1 MRERREGLK
10 LSEPWGYV
18 SFEFESSS
26 FQKSMLATPATVQ
39 VQRHLSSQFKWENQ
53 NKQARVHAGQFVS
66 AERSFCTAVF
76 WKVVSEDREFRRMKA
91 FDLLQTL
98 RSLLSFSSA
107 GHVALTLVNLMRFF
121 QPFSRIT
128 PYSFTSEYFFILTIK
143 CKWMLFEFF
152 SVEINISA
160 SFSPSPDFGNILWL
174 VQ

>member
-1 MRERREGLK
+1 MHDRRAGLK

-18 SFEFESSS
+18 SFEFESWS

-53 NKQARVHAGQFVS
+53 NKQVCVHAGQFMS

-76 WKVVSEDREFRRMKA
+76 WRVVPEDREFRRMKA

-107 GHVALTLVNLMRFF
+107 GHVGLTLVNLMRFF

-128 PYSFTSEYFFILTIK
+128 PYSFASEYFFILTIK

-160 SFSPSPDFGNILWL
+160 SFSPNPHFGNIL
-174 VQ
+174 